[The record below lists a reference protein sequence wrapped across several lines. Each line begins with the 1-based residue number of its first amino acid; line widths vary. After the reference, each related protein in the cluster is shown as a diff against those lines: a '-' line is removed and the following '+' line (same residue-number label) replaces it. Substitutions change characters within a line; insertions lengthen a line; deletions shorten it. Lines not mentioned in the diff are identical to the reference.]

1 MKRNPHT
8 AEILRMVSE
17 ERMAPIEIVQR
28 MGNVTYSQVYNV
40 IQRARREGKIPH
52 ITTWGRATT
61 SSERFLELATRK
73 NHISVGRIGHQM
85 TLSMSEEMIFNF
97 VKMAADAGYSNLAEA
112 AVDIITEHM
121 FEVGHGTEQGRSSDT
136 GKAAAASRPGN

>member
-52 ITTWGRATT
+52 ITTWGRMTT
-61 SSERFLELATRK
+61 SKQRFLEMIAKR
-73 NHISVGRIGHQM
+73 NHIAIGRLGHQM
-85 TLSMSEEMIFNF
+85 IAGMSEEMIAEF
-97 VKMAADAGYSNLAEA
+97 VEKVADDGYNNIAEA
-112 AVDIITEHM
+112 AVDIIIEHM
-121 FEVGHGTEQGRSSDT
+121 FEVEHGTKQR
-136 GKAAAASRPGN
+136 R